1 MERLLESPEEWELPV
16 SPDKVF
22 LYIFDNSSIVKQL
35 LQQFATIMPI

>member
-22 LYIFDNSSIVKQL
+22 LFIFDNYFNNL
-35 LQQFATIMPI
+35 PP